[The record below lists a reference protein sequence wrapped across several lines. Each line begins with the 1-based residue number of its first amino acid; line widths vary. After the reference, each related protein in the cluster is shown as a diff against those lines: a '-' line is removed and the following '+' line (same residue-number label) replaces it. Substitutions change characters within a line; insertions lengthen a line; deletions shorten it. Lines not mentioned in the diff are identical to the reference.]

1 MKSVLYKIDLGKKAA
16 DVITNEHKCINSDGV
31 YDVLYENNIQNEV
44 PHIRKLYMSLNSK
57 LERVT

>member
-1 MKSVLYKIDLGKKAA
+1 MLYKIDLGKKAA

-44 PHIRKLYMSLNSK
+44 PHIRKLMSLNSK